1 MTTTSAPSEV
11 LPPAL
16 TKGEARS
23 LETLAKRHYRTAN
36 RNAVLF
42 AAELR
47 RLQDGEAH
55 RVRGFDQF
63 GDYVEHTF
71 DGLSATAARQVS
83 RQGDVA
89 LRLERHDR
97 IDMAQR
103 GGTLPG
109 ATALRALSV
118 VLNDRGERDMLAV
131 YDRAT
136 ELRPERAIAEATVK
150 QALREL
156 APPSPP
162 VALAAP
168 VVADEDQDDE
178 EDQDGALVEEAM
190 DPEDQLD
197 DLRQYRDDLDEL
209 ITARS
214 TSSTMTPAQR
224 RDALDHVEYMR
235 RRLDA
240 LAAQLGDS

>member
-1 MTTTSAPSEV
+1 MTTQNEV
-11 LPPAL
+11 LPPSL
-16 TKGEARS
+16 TKGDARS
-23 LETLAKRHYRTAN
+23 LETQAKRHWRTFN
-36 RNAVLF
+36 RSGQQF

-55 RVRGFDQF
+55 IVRGFDQF
-63 GDYVEHTF
+63 GDYAEYTF
-71 DGLSATAARQVS
+71 DGLTAAAAWQVA
-83 RQGDVA
+83 RQGGVL
-89 LRLERHDR
+89 LRLAAHER
-97 IDMAQR
+97 IDLDNGR
-103 GGTLPG
+103 NLPG
-109 ATALRALSV
+109 TTALRALSV
-118 VLNDRGERDMLAV
+118 VLNNRGERDMLAI
-131 YDRAT
+131 YDRAV
-136 ELRPERAIAEATVK
+136 ELRPHRAIAESTVK
-150 QALREL
+150 QAMREL
-156 APPSPP
+156 VPPPP
-162 VALAAP
+162 PAAALSVPAA
-168 VVADEDQDDE
+168 ADEDQED